1 MAINR
6 NVLTTKFNVLHSRA
20 RWVCMDDPVMGGKS
34 FSRNF
39 YNEGSE
45 TQVFSGNVST
55 KNNGGFCSSWFS
67 LQRFLDLSA
76 CTGIYIDAVAL
87 QERTFGIMLRDK
99 KCEGVYYY
107 STFHA
112 APVGSPSF
120 KRTYIPFS
128 TMTPRWRGQNVNRGP
143 ILRNCIAQ
151 IGLMSTKEH
160 VIGNFEL
167 YIKEIGGY
175 AER

>member
-6 NVLTTKFNVLHSRA
+6 RVLTTKLNVLHSKA

-39 YNEGSE
+39 YNGGTE
-45 TQVFSGNVST
+45 TQVFSGNVSV
-55 KNNGGFCSSWFS
+55 KNNGGFCSSWLS
-67 LQRFLDLSA
+67 LQQPLDLST

-87 QERTFGIMLRDK
+87 QERTFGIMLRDE
-99 KCEGVYYY
+99 KCEGVYYFC
-107 STFHA
+107 TFHA
-112 APVGSPSF
+112 GSQSF

-128 TMTPRWRGQNVNRGP
+128 KMAPRWRGQNVNRGP
-143 ILRNCIAQ
+143 VLRNCIVQ
-151 IGLMSTKEH
+151 IGLMSTKDY

-175 AER
+175 TER